1 MCACIT
7 RTACYVRV
15 RIYTCVRVHA
25 CAHHRYPGSDV
36 FEHHVFEATPGGIW
50 KEQMGWSSAAAQADK
65 RIRFHNVAV
74 WNRDTTLRFGVR
86 KSASHVVEGTG
97 GARGVFGNDT
107 KVKATHEILA
117 LDFAKWL
124 LESVKPDDF
133 VLVKMDIVRAVLPSA
148 SRAHHGAHMHAC
160 ASRRGPT
167 PRTHLAD
174 AIAVCG
180 RVLYACLLISSY

>member
-1 MCACIT
+1 MCVC
-7 RTACYVRV
+7 
-15 RIYTCVRVHA
+15 VHA
-25 CAHHRYPGSDV
+25 CAHHRYPGSDA

-97 GARGVFGNDT
+97 GASGVFGNDT
-107 KVKATHEILA
+107 KVKATHEIIA

-148 SRAHHGAHMHAC
+148 SRAQHMERTCTHVPLVVAPHLVHTSPMPSPCVVAC
-160 ASRRGPT
+160 YM
-167 PRTHLAD
+167 LA
-174 AIAVCG
+174 C
-180 RVLYACLLISSY
+180 